1 MLPPELSQLI
11 KIAASDGVITP
22 AEKEVLLKKATSLG
36 ANLDEVKAALAAYE
50 KPTDEQTSA
59 LQSLQNKLKDLAKQQ
74 STALLTIIDYAERSR
89 FQGTCQ
95 KEQEGLIISHPLPET
110 EKELRDFYKYCLKQK
125 DIDKDPFIRTVWE
138 KKSIE
143 CFSDLLAH
151 LADNLDASLELI
163 LEAKEQGNE
172 KLISKTPRARKIL
185 ETQQKKAEKAY
196 QAARKNF
203 FLEGWGW
210 RRILTITTIVITI
223 PAIFIV
229 KFYSKEKDAFL
240 APIIVCLMILIA
252 IFISCVS
259 KLESIKENIDEEYK
273 ISDEKDN

>member
-59 LQSLQNKLKDLAKQQ
+59 LQSLQNKLKDLEKQQ

-172 KLISKTPRARKIL
+172 KLISKTPRARKSLSKRKLRKRIRQL
-185 ETQQKKAEKAY
+185 AKTFFSKAGDGVGY
-196 QAARKNF
+196 
-203 FLEGWGW
+203 
-210 RRILTITTIVITI
+210 
-223 PAIFIV
+223 
-229 KFYSKEKDAFL
+229 
-240 APIIVCLMILIA
+240 
-252 IFISCVS
+252 
-259 KLESIKENIDEEYK
+259 
-273 ISDEKDN
+273 